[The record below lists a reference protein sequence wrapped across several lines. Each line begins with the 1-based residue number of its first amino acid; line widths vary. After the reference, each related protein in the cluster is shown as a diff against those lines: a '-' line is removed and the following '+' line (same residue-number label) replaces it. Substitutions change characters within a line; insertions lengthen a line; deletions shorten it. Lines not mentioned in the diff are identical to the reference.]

1 MNNLDKAYQA
11 LLQDILDNGI
21 IKEDRTGTGTLSVFG
36 RQIRH
41 QMSEGY
47 PLLTTKKMAFKTMVT
62 ELLWFLRGDTN
73 IKYLVDNGCN
83 IWTGDAHKRYMEVYE
98 IESRESGN
106 KTYIDELHMLSN
118 LSIDEFTER
127 IKTDDEFAKKWGE
140 LGPIYGKQWR
150 NWMGFHE
157 GQHDILKV
165 VNGVEQHKDYLVGKD
180 QIWNLIND
188 LKTNPDSR
196 RLMVSAWNVGDLDKM
211 TLPPCHYGF
220 QVYTR
225 ELSLNDRVLEFAKRD
240 LDPSEFRRG
249 GNYGTVIPEER
260 TLEVLNNHNI
270 PTRAISLMWNQRSVD
285 TFLGLPFNIASYG
298 LLLEIIAKEVNMVP
312 DELIGN
318 LGDVHLY
325 NNHIEQAKEQIGRD
339 YTLEERLNMVSE
351 EIQNEFS
358 SGIVNLPNFPN
369 TPVWSDDGKMSCL
382 DDFGVPRRTREPYPL
397 PTLNIFEPAIGK
409 KISILDNLHIWSP
422 NCFIIENYQ
431 SHPTIKA
438 PLSN

>member
-1 MNNLDKAYQA
+1 MNNLDKQYQS

-21 IKEDRTGTGTLSVFG
+21 EKKDRTGTGTISVFG

-41 QMSEGY
+41 KMSEGF
-47 PLLTTKKMAFKTMVT
+47 PLLTTKKMHWKSIVT

-73 IKYLVDNGCN
+73 IKYLVGNDCH
-83 IWTGDAHKRYMEVYE
+83 IWDGDAYKNYL
-98 IESRESGN
+98 
-106 KTYIDELHMLSN
+106 KTYPDWYSEQHIIAHQKITQE
-118 LSIDEFTER
+118 EFINK
-127 IKTDDEFAKKWGE
+127 IKTDDKFAKKWGD

-150 NWMGFHE
+150 SWTKKKM
-157 GQHDILKV
+157 
-165 VNGVEQHKDYLVGKD
+165 YLSTDGSYENIYDEADQTVID
-180 QIWNLIND
+180 QISVLINE

-196 RLMVSAWNVGDLDKM
+196 RLMVSAWNVGELDQM
-211 TLPPCHYGF
+211 VLPPCHYGF

-225 ELSLNDRVLEFAKRD
+225 ELSL
-240 LDPSEFRRG
+240 
-249 GNYGTVIPEER
+249 EER
-260 TLEVLNNHNI
+260 LKLVKNSVMSFEDLSTATYDEFFERNNI

-325 NNHIEQAKEQIGRD
+325 SNHVEQAKEQIGRD

-351 EIQNEFS
+351 EIQKEFS
-358 SGIVNLPNFPN
+358 SGVVNLPNFPN

-382 DDFGVPRRTREPYPL
+382 DDFGVPRRTREPFELPKLKINTEFWQTESGECGIGPL
-397 PTLNIFEPAIGK
+397 KTNLMGFEIDDFTL
-409 KISILDNLHIWSP
+409 
-422 NCFIIENYQ
+422 ENYQ